1 MMTRFLLPMLGATIL
16 GALACVPQRP
26 ELEPFLPDV
35 AQASFVDAVD
45 NPFFP
50 LPVGATW
57 VIEAQTPEGLE
68 RIEIE
73 VLPDPRDVNGIV
85 ATQVKDTA
93 YLDGVLIEDTVDFYA
108 QDSAGNVW
116 YLGEETCVFE
126 NEVCVDREGSWEFG
140 LDGALPGFQ
149 MPASPTTDG
158 VVYRQEFYVGHAE
171 DTGEV
176 IAVGESVTVPAGTFE
191 DCIRTH
197 DASTLDTALDEEKVY
212 CRGVGNVLILEGE
225 VREELV
231 ATSLP

>member
-1 MMTRFLLPMLGATIL
+1 MTTRFLLPMCAVAVLGSQ
-16 GALACVPQRP
+16 ACVQQRP
-26 ELEPFLPDV
+26 EIEPFLPDV
-35 AQASFVDAVD
+35 AQATFVLDVD

-57 VIEAQTPEGLE
+57 VIEAQTPDGVE

-73 VLPDPRDVNGIV
+73 VLPDARDVNGIT

-93 YLDGVLIEDTVDFYA
+93 YLDGVLIEDTIDFYA
-108 QDSAGNVW
+108 QDTTGNVW

-126 NEVCVDREGSWEFG
+126 NDVCVDREGSWEYG
-140 LDGALPGFQ
+140 VDGALPGFQ
-149 MPASPTTDG
+149 MPASPSIDG
-158 VVYRQEFYVGHAE
+158 VVYRQEFYLGHAE

-176 IAVGESVTVPAGTFE
+176 IAVSETVTVPAGTFE

-197 DASTLDTALDEEKVY
+197 DASTLDTALDEEKIY
-212 CRGVGNVLILEGE
+212 CRGVGNVLILEGD